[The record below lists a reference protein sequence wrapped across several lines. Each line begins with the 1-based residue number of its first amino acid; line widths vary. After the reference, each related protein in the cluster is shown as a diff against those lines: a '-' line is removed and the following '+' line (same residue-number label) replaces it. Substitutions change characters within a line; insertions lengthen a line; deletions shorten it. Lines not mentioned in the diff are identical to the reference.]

1 MPTIVRD
8 APKRQRKKT
17 VATETSATHRNAELK
32 IGGPCD
38 GSRADPNGVV
48 TMRDFWQLRQEL
60 SGAKNRI
67 DELEAQV
74 LILARGGKEKEF
86 YSVEEAAQIWG
97 VSKSNLYL
105 MIRQGRIPAIKI
117 GEVVRIARGTLI
129 TGPTN

>member
-8 APKRQRKKT
+8 APKRQRKKAA
-17 VATETSATHRNAELK
+17 VIETSAAQPKAVIKEEKEKAVTERELW
-32 IGGPCD
+32 D
-38 GSRADPNGVV
+38 
-48 TMRDFWQLRQEL
+48 LRRQVA
-60 SGAKNRI
+60 GALNRI